1 MLHTLKSTPFSFKR
15 FRTGKIHSDVRINDR
30 NYSVNDTLIINEYE
44 ITGDYY
50 TGRYVRCTITN
61 IIILDILGIQFTGY
75 VLLYFSITD

>member
-50 TGRYVRCTITN
+50 TGRYVHCTITN
-61 IIILDILGIQFTGY
+61 IIILDILGIQFTG
-75 VLLYFSITD
+75 

>member
-1 MLHTLKSTPFSFKR
+1 MLHTLKSTPFLFKR